1 MSVFAGSLSRRVL
14 LVALIGLVGLY
25 LLWFGSQPHPWVAVA
40 VFAGPPMLLA
50 MGVLRGVRTAAFWA
64 GVFAL
69 AWFSHGVMVAWSRP
83 PERLFALL
91 EVALAV
97 VVVFASSVPGM
108 RARFG
113 RKKQAP

>member
-1 MSVFAGSLSRRVL
+1 MSVFAGSLSRQVL
-14 LVALIGLVGLY
+14 LVALIALVGLY
-25 LLWFGSQPHPWVAVA
+25 LLWFGSQPQPWVAVA

-50 MGVLRGVRTAAFWA
+50 MGVLRGVRTAGFWA
-64 GVFAL
+64 GVLAL
-69 AWFSHGVMVAWSRP
+69 AWFSHGVMVAWAHP

-91 EVALAV
+91 EVLLAV

-113 RKKQAP
+113 KKKQGP

>member
-14 LVALIGLVGLY
+14 LVALIALVGLY
-25 LLWFGSQPHPWVAVA
+25 LLWFGGQPRPWVELA
-40 VFAGPPMLLA
+40 VFAGPPALLA
-50 MGVLRGVRTAAFWA
+50 MAVLRGVRAAGFWA
-64 GVFAL
+64 GVLAL
-69 AWFSHGVMVAWSRP
+69 AWFSHGVMIAWSSP
-83 PERLFALL
+83 PQRLFGLL
-91 EVALAV
+91 ELALAV